1 MSDRRVAMRAG
12 LTRRLLARLPERM
25 VPVLNAIAFVA
36 LAVALL
42 VVLLV

>member
-1 MSDRRVAMRAG
+1 MNDRRVVVQAG
-12 LTRRLLARLPERM
+12 LTRRFLDRVPMRA

-36 LAVALL
+36 LAAALL